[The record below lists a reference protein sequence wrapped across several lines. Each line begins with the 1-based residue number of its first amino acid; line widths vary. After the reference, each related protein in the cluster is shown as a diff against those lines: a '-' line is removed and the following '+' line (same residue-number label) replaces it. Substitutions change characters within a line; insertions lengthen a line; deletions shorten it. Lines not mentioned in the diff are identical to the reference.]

1 MVHSVQ
7 YATPVPDN
15 LDHPLVP
22 EDLRDTI
29 LSNLT
34 GCYRIVIGERVGRAD
49 KVINTLDLTCAA
61 KEEPAESPEEI
72 CEAVMRCMVAHAMS
86 VVEDLEDDEAAP
98 EEIPFRV
105 MQYIRPTKKGGRAKR
120 PSFSYKLPIGE
131 DDAAYQGET
140 VRDEASFDDPRF
152 EAIMFAMEK
161 QDARE
166 ERLVDQ
172 NERLMGRL
180 LESTKFQ
187 NACIEPLQ
195 HMCAYLGQ
203 TLSHF
208 FPTWVA
214 ANAAIYD
221 TKRVEA
227 EEKGKE
233 RRQEQLL
240 KYMGPAAKEMADQFG
255 TWARGKMGG
264 DVPAAMGPAPAN
276 GAGAAIE
283 VEEVSVELTN
293 AQRENP
299 LATVARGFGDTLQS
313 PQWFSLMD
321 VLTKKQLALLRAVI
335 QSESDVDLIAAW
347 DAMAELPAEK
357 LLDLHKALDEGQ
369 QADFNSLAQAID
381 ASKAAA
387 KQAAA
392 PPSTAPI
399 DMS

>member
-1 MVHSVQ
+1 MVLGVE
-7 YATPVPDN
+7 YATPIPDG

-22 EDLRDTI
+22 EEVRDAI
-29 LSNLT
+29 LSNLR
-34 GCYRIVIGERVGRAD
+34 GCYRITIAERVGRAD
-49 KVINTLDLTCAA
+49 RTINTLELTCKSA
-61 KEEPAESPEEI
+61 KEEPDEGADEV
-72 CEAVMRCMVAHAMS
+72 CEAVMRVMVAHAVK
-86 VVEDLEDDEAAP
+86 VVGELEEDDEHL

-105 MQYIRPTKKGGRAKR
+105 IQYIRPTKKGGRSAR
-120 PSFSYKLPIGE
+120 PSFSYKMPIG
-131 DDAAYQGET
+131 DDDLVKYQGET
-140 VRDEASFDDPRF
+140 ERDENAFSDPRF
-152 EAIMFAMEK
+152 EAVMFAMEK

-214 ANAAIYD
+214 ANSALYD
-221 TKRVEA
+221 TKRIEA
-227 EEKGKE
+227 EEKGKAA
-233 RRQEQLL
+233 RQEQLL

-255 TWARGKMGG
+255 SWARVKMGG
-264 DVPAAMGPAPAN
+264 ENVPAAVGAAPTN
-276 GAGAAIE
+276 GAAIE
-283 VEEVSVELTN
+283 VEVEVQLTD
-293 AQRENP
+293 AERANP
-299 LATVARGFGDTLQS
+299 LATGARGFGNTLGS
-313 PQWFSLMD
+313 NQWFSLMD
-321 VLTKKQLALLRAVI
+321 SMTKKQLGLFRAVV
-335 QSESDVDLIAAW
+335 EAKSDTELIDAW

-357 LLDLHKALDEGQ
+357 LLELHKALDAQ
-369 QADFNSLAQAID
+369 QQESFNSISEAID
-381 ASKAAA
+381 AAKAAA
-387 KQAAA
+387 KEATQ